1 MIDMKMF
8 EQMKPAMD
16 EKQFKAIVDASVKQA
31 DETVSIAKDN
41 IDAMVQANSALVK
54 NVEGLTKSLVT
65 FQKQALDAALEN
77 FKALSGIKDVTE
89 AVEIQSKFA
98 RERFDA
104 SVEEAN
110 KISEMTT
117 KAADEAAKPI
127 KARVE
132 VAMQKAQALQKE
144 ATSKVNGAAKAA

>member
-8 EQMKPAMD
+8 ENMKPAID
-16 EKQFKAIVDASVKQA
+16 EKQFKTMVDAGVKQA
-31 DETVSIAKDN
+31 EESVSVTKDN
-41 IDAMVQANSALVK
+41 IDAVVQAQSVLVK
-54 NVEGLTKSLVT
+54 NAEALTKSLVT
-65 FQKQALDAALEN
+65 FQKKAIDASIEN
-77 FKALSGIKDVTE
+77 IKALSGIKDVTE

-110 KISEMTT
+110 KISELTT
-117 KAADEAAKPI
+117 KATDEAAKPI